1 MDCDKITS
9 PHQLCHRLQRK
20 IMPEVEK
27 EATQASPQIQDQWIL
42 YTDGTSNASGSVL
55 GLVLEVPTG
64 EVIHQSIRYPD
75 MTNNK
80 AEYEVVI
87 VGLRLALKYRARR
100 VILRCDSQLVI
111 NQVTWTFQI
120 KEQRLKKYQAKI
132 CKLLLEFDECRFDQ
146 IPRAQNNEADEL
158 AKLAI
163 VTKRVTGKGNMV
175 ALYSSIGQIEEGILP
190 DDKKEAKKLRIQL
203 ARILLA
209 HYEKRGRGLR
219 NKMRAM
225 PKICPSDPPSRRATP
240 FGHFPLAFY
249 QMGDGHRR
257 PPPYRM
263 RSRSILS
270 DTRAGSDHLY
280 MEKHCVPFR
289 PPQRDQLRQRTPTG
303 KKVIEFFERW
313 HIKKILSTPYHPAG
327 NGQAESSN
335 KSIQGIMKKKL
346 ENAKGLWPELLPEVL
361 WAYRTIPM
369 MSTGETPYLLVYG
382 TDAVI
387 PVEVGEPSLIYSHK
401 SGPRNDESRM
411 HDLDEADERRD
422 MAYIRMVAQK
432 QQAEHYYNKKAKI
445 KPLKVG
451 DYMPTKIYT

>member
-1 MDCDKITS
+1 MEDVVKD
-9 PHQLCHRLQRK
+9 
-20 IMPEVEK
+20 PETI
-27 EATQASPQIQDQWIL
+27 EATGSTVDNLDPVQLDDNDHSKKAYVGHKLQEQAKKEPGECLLIYLTVS
-42 YTDGTSNASGSVL
+42 
-55 GLVLEVPTG
+55 EVPVSAVLVR
-64 EVIHQSIRYPD
+64 ED
-75 MTNNK
+75 K
-80 AEYEVVI
+80 
-87 VGLRLALKYRARR
+87 GLRLALKYRARR

-203 ARILLA
+203 A
-209 HYEKRGRGLR
+209 
-219 NKMRAM
+219 
-225 PKICPSDPPSRRATP
+225 
-240 FGHFPLAFY
+240 
-249 QMGDGHRR
+249 
-257 PPPYRM
+257 

-451 DYMPTKIYT
+451 DYVLKAKTQASRDPREGKLGTNWDGPYKITATAGKGSFQLETMEGKRLPNNWNVTHLKDFNF